1 MQKVVLI
8 TGCSS
13 GIGYHTALKF
23 ARNGHKTFAT
33 VRNLNSGGAVNLKKI
48 SEDEDLPLK
57 LYQLDVTKDQSV
69 ARAVKSVITSKLNK
83 EGKIDILVNNAGFG
97 YLGPI
102 EDFTIDEI
110 KDQYE
115 TNIFGVLRVA
125 KAVAPYMRKQK
136 LGLIINISS
145 INGLIPFPLF
155 SVYSSSKFA
164 IETLSEGLR
173 FELSHFGIKV
183 VIVEPGSFLTKFVDN
198 RKHPKAFMTAESA
211 YNDLTSNFFAR
222 YNKTHDKAKVTL
234 LNKTLNP
241 SRVVDTIYHIS
252 ELKKPSPRY
261 LVGYDAWLF
270 YTLRKLLPWQIWE
283 FLLKKAYKW

>member
-13 GIGYHTALKF
+13 GIGYLSALMF

-33 VRNLNSGGAVNLKKI
+33 VRNLKSEGAKDLKKI
-48 SEDEDLPLK
+48 AKDEGLPLEV
-57 LYQLDVTKDQSV
+57 YQLDVTKDLSV
-69 ARAVKSVITSKLNK
+69 TKAVKSVINSKINK
-83 EGKIDILVNNAGFG
+83 EGKIDILINNAGFG

-102 EDFTIDEI
+102 EDFTVDEI

-115 TNIFGVLRVA
+115 TNIFGVLRVT
-125 KAVAPYMRKQK
+125 KAVAPHMRKQQS
-136 LGLIINISS
+136 GLIINISS
-145 INGLIPFPLF
+145 INGLVPFPLF

-173 FELSHFGIKV
+173 FEFSHFGIKV

-198 RKHPKAFMTAESA
+198 RKHPKTFMGVKSA
-211 YNDLTSNFFAR
+211 YNELTSNFFAR
-222 YNKTHDKAKVTL
+222 YNKTHDKAKVTF

-241 SRVVDTIYHIS
+241 SRVVDTIYNIS
-252 ELKKPSPRY
+252 ELDNPSPRY

-270 YTLRKLLPWQIWE
+270 YSLRKLLPWQIWE
-283 FLLKKAYKW
+283 YLLKKAYKW